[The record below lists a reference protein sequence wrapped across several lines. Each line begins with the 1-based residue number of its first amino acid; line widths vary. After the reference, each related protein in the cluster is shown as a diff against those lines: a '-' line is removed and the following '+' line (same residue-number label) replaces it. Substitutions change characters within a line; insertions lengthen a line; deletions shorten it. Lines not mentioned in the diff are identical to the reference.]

1 MKEKTCKYAKDFSGD
16 CYECEGYYRHIV
28 ECPFQYKDLNPDGS
42 VNIVECKKHKI
53 EEKINVRKNK

>member
-53 EEKINVRKNK
+53 EE